1 MMDDIA
7 ISHILNVFERNASDI
22 CRGDLSFAEQIPFV
36 GAEAQKAPNG
46 STVITVAITK
56 AMLDQL
62 PTSHRYVDLFLL
74 ESGRELGPH
83 FHKLATAHV
92 YGIKGSGT
100 AVIGDQSIELGRSDK
115 AVFPA
120 GVTHNV
126 LTGADFFLFASFQD
140 HSIIREDGSLD
151 YFVDV

>member
-7 ISHILNVFERNASDI
+7 ISHILNLFERHASDI

-36 GAEAQKAPNG
+36 GTNVQKAPNG

-62 PTSHRYVDLFLL
+62 PANHCYIDLFLL

-83 FHKLATAHV
+83 HHKHATAHV
-92 YGIKGSGT
+92 YGIEGSGT
-100 AVIGDQSIELGRSDK
+100 AVIGNQQIELGKSDK

-126 LTGADFFLFASFQD
+126 ITKADFFLFASFQD

-151 YFVDV
+151 YFVDA

>member
-1 MMDDIA
+1 MDGSG
-7 ISHILNVFERNASDI
+7 ISHILNVFERHASDI
-22 CRGDLSFAEQIPFV
+22 CRGDLSFAEQMPFLGTKV
-36 GAEAQKAPNG
+36 QKAPNG
-46 STVITVAITK
+46 WTVIMVAITE
-56 AMLDQL
+56 AVLDQL

-83 FHKLATAHV
+83 HHKLATAHV
-92 YGIKGSGT
+92 YGIEGSGT
-100 AVIGDQSIELGRSDK
+100 AIIGGQRFELGKSDK

-126 LTGADFFLFASFQD
+126 VTGADFFLFASFQD

>member
-1 MMDDIA
+1 MMDETA
-7 ISHILNVFERNASDI
+7 ISHILNVFELHASGI
-22 CRGDLSFAEQIPFV
+22 CRGDLSFAEQRPFV
-36 GAEAQKAPNG
+36 GAKVQKAPNG
-46 STVITVAITK
+46 STVITIAITEGV
-56 AMLDQL
+56 LEQL
-62 PTSHRYVDLFLL
+62 PASHRYIDLFLL
-74 ESGRELGPH
+74 EPARELGAH
-83 FHKLATAHV
+83 YHKLATAHV
-92 YGIKGSGT
+92 YGVDGSGT
-100 AVIGDQSIELGRSDK
+100 AIIGGQLIELGRANK